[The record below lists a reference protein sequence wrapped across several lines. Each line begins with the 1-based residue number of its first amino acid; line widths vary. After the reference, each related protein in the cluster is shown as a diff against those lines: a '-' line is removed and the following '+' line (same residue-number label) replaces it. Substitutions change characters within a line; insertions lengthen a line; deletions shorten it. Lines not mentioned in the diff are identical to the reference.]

1 VLSSGALGG
10 NRLYRPG
17 FPALV
22 STPTNATADAPA
34 QKIVDTHVTDGGGDR
49 KCRCGACA
57 GLKCKIK
64 SEKESTLSDKVSRVA
79 QRAADALADLCRGHE
94 EALNAETEP
103 RKRHGDESDLE
114 SIEGAQELLRNSLNS
129 EPVVAD

>member
-1 VLSSGALGG
+1 M
-10 NRLYRPG
+10 
-17 FPALV
+17 
-22 STPTNATADAPA
+22 
-34 QKIVDTHVTDGGGDR
+34 DTHVTDGGGDR
-49 KCRCGACA
+49 KCRRGACA